1 MTPPGWPVRRRAR
14 YFNGMVPVRRAL
26 RRGMT
31 IVEVVF
37 AILILSGVTLA
48 MVSFGQSFS
57 RASGTARWF
66 ALASDLA
73 ASRLEVIRAE
83 PNYSALAGYAGTE
96 TSATTTARPS
106 MVHAPG
112 FTRVTAVQRD
122 STSGHDFVRVT
133 VTVSAPQLTTA
144 VTKSMTVAAP

>member
-1 MTPPGWPVRRRAR
+1 
-14 YFNGMVPVRRAL
+14 
-26 RRGMT
+26 MT

-73 ASRLEVIRAE
+73 ASRLEVMRAE
-83 PNYSALAGYAGTE
+83 PNYGALAGYAGTE
-96 TSATTTARPS
+96 TSATTTALPS

-112 FTRVTAVQRD
+112 FTRVTAVRRD

-133 VTVSAPQLTTA
+133 VTVSAPQLTTP